1 MDKPYIPRLFDEQLS
16 FALKCKGAVVVTGPK
31 WCGKSTTSRR
41 HAKTVIDLMPIE
53 TRDNY
58 VAYAKTAPHSF
69 LTNCEHPLLIDEWQH
84 VSFLWDQIKFEV
96 DERREFGGY
105 LLTGSVTDHVE
116 TTQSEEASEHTG
128 NGRFDILRMRTLSLY
143 ESGEGSGNVSLSQLA
158 AHRFSP
164 CLCDLTIED
173 YAYLICR
180 GGWPLSVLAKEREVA
195 LEQAFSYV
203 RVLTEKD
210 VFSLNAIKLAKNPQ
224 RAGRI
229 LRAYA
234 RHISTP
240 AADETIFEDAK
251 GSAGTL
257 DNETIRRYLNAY
269 RLLFVVDELE
279 SWSPYLRSKTAIRC
293 KPTRHFVDP
302 SIATAAMGLSPESL
316 FTDMA
321 TFGLLFESLAIRD
334 LRVYM
339 ESLRGKVYKYR
350 DAKNREAD
358 AVLTFRDGSFALAEI
373 KLGSKEDIDKAAQH
387 LISLSLDIDHA
398 KTGKLAFMMVVTKD
412 RFAYRREDGVYVVP
426 LGCLRN

>member
-1 MDKPYIPRLFDEQLS
+1 MDKTYIPRLFDDQLS

-41 HAKTVIDLMPIE
+41 HAKTIIDLMPIE
-53 TRDNY
+53 SRSNY
-58 VAYAKTAPHSF
+58 VEYAKVAPHAF

-105 LLTGSVTDHVE
+105 LLTGSVTDNLDK
-116 TTQSEEASEHTG
+116 TMSEEEPEHTG

-143 ESGEGSGNVSLSQLA
+143 ESGEGSGNVSLSDLA
-158 AHRFSP
+158 KNQFSP

-180 GGWPLSVLAKEREVA
+180 GGWPLSVLATEKEVA

-210 VFSLNAIKLAKNPQ
+210 VFSLRSIKFVKNPQ
-224 RAGRI
+224 RASRV

-234 RHISTP
+234 RHISTS
-240 AADETIFEDAK
+240 ASDETIFEDVK
-251 GSAGTL
+251 GAEGAM
-257 DNETIRRYLNAY
+257 DDETIRRYLNAY
-269 RLLFVVDELE
+269 ERLYVVDEIE
-279 SWSPYLRSKTAIRC
+279 AWSPYLRSKTTIRS

-302 SIATAAMGLSPESL
+302 SIATASMGLSPESL
-316 FTDMA
+316 FMDIT

-339 ESLRGKVYKYR
+339 ESLHGKVYKYR
-350 DAKNREAD
+350 DAKYREAD
-358 AVLTFRDGSFALAEI
+358 AVLSFRDGSFALVEI
-373 KLGSKEDIDKAAQH
+373 KLGSKEDVDKAAEH
-387 LISLSLDIDHA
+387 LINLSLDIDNA
-398 KTGKLAFMMVVTKD
+398 KTGKLAFLMVVTKD
-412 RFAYRREDGVYVVP
+412 RLAYRREDGVYVVP
-426 LGCLRN
+426 LGCLKN